1 MSLDCKLRLTSTL
14 IINLLLTTN
23 LLAQSPNAD
32 LLLLHGHILTV
43 DGKHSAVQALAI
55 RNGIIVKAGT
65 DAEVLAFA
73 GHAPGIHI
81 IDLHGLSAT
90 PGLIDTHAHI
100 ADGGVEELYG
110 VTLSDAASVAEI
122 VSRVKTKIA

>member
-43 DGKHSAVQALAI
+43 DGKDSVVQALAI
-55 RNGIIVKAGT
+55 RNGIIVVVIAG
-65 DAEVLAFA
+65 VIV
-73 GHAPGIHI
+73 GIVF
-81 IDLHGLSAT
+81 LVSGNNNKNVASQPKVGTTSTQAR
-90 PGLIDTHAHI
+90 PR
-100 ADGGVEELYG
+100 
-110 VTLSDAASVAEI
+110 VTLALPVARTGQLHSAPQ
-122 VSRVKTKIA
+122 VAGV